1 MFRVQ
6 TALLPFF
13 SFLCFVESR
22 ALTVT
27 LALDVTLDIA
37 TVNRVTRYNNV
48 STWATGN
55 NECVL
60 IYPATPCVGINP

>member
-6 TALLPFF
+6 TILLPFF

-48 STWATGN
+48 STRATGN
-55 NECVL
+55 NERAV